1 MEMNTTL
8 ESCVDICM
16 VGKLC
21 MCRCGVFCVNPPTVN
36 IIFLLLIFFMIVG
49 VIEKNILKDNLEL
62 PKVTLDKFENK
73 DITKIFYDGNKN
85 IFLNDIPID
94 IKDLSKKIKTSEVK
108 DVVLIADKSLL
119 VTDINIILFELNQNQ
134 INNIKLLSSLNAN

>member
-1 MEMNTTL
+1 MRLRNKSKRDYEDDGL
-8 ESCVDICM
+8 
-16 VGKLC
+16 L
-21 MCRCGVFCVNPPTVN
+21 PLVN

-62 PKVTLDKFENK
+62 PKVALDKFENK
-73 DITKIFYDGNKN
+73 DVAKIFYDENKN
-85 IFLNDIPID
+85 IYLNDTPIN
-94 IKDLSKKIKTSEVK
+94 IKDLRKKIKTSEIK

-119 VTDINIILFELNQNQ
+119 VTDINIILFELKQNQ

>member
-1 MEMNTTL
+1 M
-8 ESCVDICM
+8 
-16 VGKLC
+16 KLKTKSK
-21 MCRCGVFCVNPPTVN
+21 RDYEDDGLLPLVN

-62 PKVTLDKFENK
+62 PKVALDKFENK
-73 DITKIFYDGNKN
+73 DVAKIFYDANKN
-85 IFLNDIPID
+85 IYLNDAPIN
-94 IKDLSKKIKTSEVK
+94 IKDLRETIKAQELK

-119 VTDINIILFELNQNQ
+119 VKDINIILFKLKQNQ

>member
-1 MEMNTTL
+1 M
-8 ESCVDICM
+8 
-16 VGKLC
+16 KLKTKSK
-21 MCRCGVFCVNPPTVN
+21 RDYEDDGLLPLVN

-62 PKVTLDKFENK
+62 PKVVLDKFENK
-73 DITKIFYDGNKN
+73 DVAKIFYDANKN
-85 IFLNDIPID
+85 IYLNDAPIN
-94 IKDLSKKIKTSEVK
+94 IKDLRETIKAQELK

-119 VTDINIILFELNQNQ
+119 VKDINIILFKLKQNQ

>member
-1 MEMNTTL
+1 
-8 ESCVDICM
+8 
-16 VGKLC
+16 
-21 MCRCGVFCVNPPTVN
+21 
-36 IIFLLLIFFMIVG
+36 MIVG

-73 DITKIFYDGNKN
+73 DITKIFYDGDKN
-85 IFLNDIPID
+85 IFLNDMPID

-119 VTDINIILFELNQNQ
+119 VSDINIILFELNQNQ
-134 INNIKLLSSLNAN
+134 IDNIKLLSSLNAN

>member
-1 MEMNTTL
+1 M
-8 ESCVDICM
+8 
-16 VGKLC
+16 KLKTKSKKDYEDD
-21 MCRCGVFCVNPPTVN
+21 GLLPLVN

-62 PKVTLDKFENK
+62 PKVTLDKFENR
-73 DITKIFYDGNKN
+73 DVAKIFYDEDKN
-85 IFLNDIPID
+85 IYLNDAPIN
-94 IKDLSKKIKTSEVK
+94 INDLRKKIKTSEIK

-119 VTDINIILFELNQNQ
+119 VRDINIILFELKQNQ

>member
-1 MEMNTTL
+1 MRLKTKNKRDYEDDGL
-8 ESCVDICM
+8 
-16 VGKLC
+16 L
-21 MCRCGVFCVNPPTVN
+21 PLVN

-73 DITKIFYDGNKN
+73 DTTKIFYDGNKN
-85 IFLNDIPID
+85 IFLNDRPID
-94 IKDLSKKIKTSEVK
+94 IKDLSKMIKTSEVK

-119 VTDINIILFELNQNQ
+119 VTDINIILFELKQNQ
-134 INNIKLLSSLNAN
+134 INNIKLLSSINAN

>member
-1 MEMNTTL
+1 MRLKNKSKRDYDDDGL
-8 ESCVDICM
+8 
-16 VGKLC
+16 L
-21 MCRCGVFCVNPPTVN
+21 PLVN

-62 PKVTLDKFENK
+62 PKVALDKFENK
-73 DITKIFYDGNKN
+73 DVAKIFYDENKN
-85 IFLNDIPID
+85 IYLNDTPIN
-94 IKDLSKKIKTSEVK
+94 IKDLRKKIKTSEIK

-119 VTDINIILFELNQNQ
+119 VTDINIILFELKQNQ

>member
-1 MEMNTTL
+1 M
-8 ESCVDICM
+8 
-16 VGKLC
+16 KLKTKSK
-21 MCRCGVFCVNPPTVN
+21 RDYEDDGLLPLVN

-62 PKVTLDKFENK
+62 PKVVLDKFENK
-73 DITKIFYDGNKN
+73 DVAKIFYDANKN
-85 IFLNDIPID
+85 IYLNDAPIN
-94 IKDLSKKIKTSEVK
+94 IKDLRETIKAQEVK

-119 VTDINIILFELNQNQ
+119 VKDINIILFELKQNQ

>member
-1 MEMNTTL
+1 MRLKTKNKRDYQDDGL
-8 ESCVDICM
+8 
-16 VGKLC
+16 L
-21 MCRCGVFCVNPPTVN
+21 PLVN

-62 PKVTLDKFENK
+62 PKVALDKFENK
-73 DITKIFYDGNKN
+73 DVAKIFYDADKN
-85 IFLNDIPID
+85 IYLNDIPIN
-94 IKDLSKKIKTSEVK
+94 IKDLRKIIKTKEVK

-119 VTDINIILFELNQNQ
+119 VTDINIILFELKQNQ